1 MFWRQLVWFLARAA
15 VNGLMIALAVALF
28 GQVDEEVAQD
38 NMVWMFLLAGL
49 VFAVLNAVVKPFLVI
64 AALPLILLS
73 MGLMMVLINVLLVFL
88 ALRFLPGIEMGF
100 WGAVGTSLML
110 AIGNYFVSVVGAR
123 RQDGRND

>member
-1 MFWRQLVWFLARAA
+1 M
-15 VNGLMIALAVALF
+15 NGLMIALAVSLF
-28 GQVDEEVAQD
+28 GQIDEEVAQD

-49 VFAVLNAVVKPFLVI
+49 IFAVLNAVVKPFLVI

-88 ALRFLPGIEMGF
+88 AIRFLPGIDMGF